1 MNRRILIA
9 SSIATSLAAW
19 LAMPMSAANPQQLPR
34 LDSRSA
40 RNDAYG
46 LDTPRPAGAYDLKP
60 PAITAGTPYTARL
73 FPVAV
78 RLTAPEGEWLGGQGQ
93 SFQIQTP
100 TPAFGWIELLSA
112 PAGKPRGA
120 IFAITSYGR
129 TPSVAATVNGLKS
142 RGTGAAYQPP
152 TPVKLAGF
160 SGTQLDGTVVGA
172 SHVFVPFSPPAHRAA
187 FYPDAFKLGHG
198 ELFRILVLDIKGKT
212 VAFFIENAALPAAQF
227 PSFLNTANQVLGS
240 VRLGG

>member
-9 SSIATSLAAW
+9 SAIATSVVVGP
-19 LAMPMSAANPQQLPR
+19 AMPVTAASPPQLPQ

-40 RNDAYG
+40 RDDAYG

-60 PAITAGTPYTARL
+60 PAITAGIPYTARL
-73 FPVAV
+73 FPVAL
-78 RLTAPEGEWLGGQGQ
+78 RLTAPEGDWLGGQGQ
-93 SFQIQTP
+93 SLQIHTP

-129 TPSVAATVNGLKS
+129 TPSVAATVNGLRT
-142 RGTGAAYQPP
+142 RGSGAEYQPS

-160 SGTQLDGTVVGA
+160 SGTQLDGTVVGE

-187 FYPDAFKLGHG
+187 FYPDAFKLEHG
-198 ELFRILVLDIKGKT
+198 ELFRIVVLDVKGKT
-212 VAFFIENAALPAAQF
+212 VAFFIENGALPAAQF

-240 VRLGG
+240 VRSGD